1 MKDKDS
7 MATKLSLD
15 SLEYVVGGASASDT
29 YTCPRCGQV
38 FKKFDTLLGEMEAKN
53 HMAVCLLEKNLENL

>member
-15 SLEYVVGGASASDT
+15 SLEYVVGGASVTDT
-29 YTCPRCGQV
+29 YTCPRCGKV
-38 FKKFDTLLGEMEAKN
+38 FKKFDTILGEMEAKS
-53 HMAVCLLEKNLENL
+53 HLAVCLLEKNLENL

>member
-15 SLEYVVGGASASDT
+15 RLEYVVGGASVTDT
-29 YTCPRCGQV
+29 YTCPRCGKV
-38 FKKFDTLLGEMEAKN
+38 FKKFDTILGEMEAKS
-53 HMAVCLLEKNLENL
+53 HLAVCLLEKNLENL